1 MLTALAEFPGLVP
14 STHMA
19 AQICNSS
26 SRGYDA
32 SSDPVGLL
40 HTGGAHIHLGTH
52 SFFLFF
58 LSSLDGV
65 GEHFS
70 F

>member
-26 SRGYDA
+26 SRGYYA

-40 HTGGAHIHLGTH
+40 HTGGAHIHLAHTH
-52 SFFLFF
+52 SFYFF
-58 LSSLDGV
+58 SLA
-65 GEHFS
+65 
-70 F
+70 